1 MTEIKSSESSCRSS
15 TANKLST
22 KTPKWLS
29 IGVEAHGRVA
39 IGVSAHGIVAIGV
52 STHGI
57 ISIGC
62 ISMGVIS
69 FGLVSMGIVST
80 ALVSMGIASFGSHTM
95 GLVRPLERGL
105 VEDLDTTGSEGA
117 THDHTG
123 H

>member
-1 MTEIKSSESSCRSS
+1 MTEIKSPESSCHSS
-15 TANKLST
+15 EVEKLSAR
-22 KTPKWLS
+22 TPKWLS

-39 IGVSAHGIVAIGV
+39 IGVSAHGIIAIGV

-69 FGLVSMGIVST
+69 FGLVSMGVVST
-80 ALVSMGIASFGSHTM
+80 ALVSMGIASFGSHAM

-105 VEDLDTTGSEGA
+105 VEGQNLTEPGDA
-117 THDHTG
+117 THHN